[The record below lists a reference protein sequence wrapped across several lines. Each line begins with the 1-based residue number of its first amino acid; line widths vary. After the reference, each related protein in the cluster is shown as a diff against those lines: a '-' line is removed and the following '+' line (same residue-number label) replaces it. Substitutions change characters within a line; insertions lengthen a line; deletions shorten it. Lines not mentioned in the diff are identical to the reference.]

1 MPRPIETVLALPRV
15 RLFNRVPILETE
27 ELVRRFIDRMD
38 YRQKLVR
45 DATEV
50 CNGSAHQ
57 FSSDDS
63 ALSSLLE
70 DLNCADYIVTKRSKI
85 VVEQM
90 LRGICGDGSIFK
102 GFEQEI
108 KPLFDISQP
117 LRQVS
122 QLADS
127 LADKAKEESIDV
139 ARSLMIQLP
148 THDNEVAKP

>member
-1 MPRPIETVLALPRV
+1 MPRPIETILSLPRV

-27 ELVRRFIDRMD
+27 QLVHRFIDRID
-38 YRQKLVR
+38 YRQRLVR
-45 DATEV
+45 EATEV
-50 CNGSAHQ
+50 SNGSAQQ

-70 DLNCADYIVTKRSKI
+70 QLDSTSYIVTKRSRN
-85 VVEQM
+85 VLEHM
-90 LRGICGDGSIFK
+90 LKGICGDGSIFK

-108 KPLFDISQP
+108 KPLIEISQL

-127 LADKAKEESIDV
+127 LADRTKEESMDV
-139 ARSLMIQLP
+139 ARALMIQLP
-148 THDNEVAKP
+148 TLGNEESKP

>member
-38 YRQKLVR
+38 YRQRLVR

-63 ALSSLLE
+63 ALSSLLTARNVTVRGPLSQAE
-70 DLNCADYIVTKRSKI
+70 KARMWMRLLN
-85 VVEQM
+85 
-90 LRGICGDGSIFK
+90 
-102 GFEQEI
+102 
-108 KPLFDISQP
+108 P
-117 LRQVS
+117 LRS
-122 QLADS
+122 A
-127 LADKAKEESIDV
+127 
-139 ARSLMIQLP
+139 
-148 THDNEVAKP
+148 T